1 MVNLAIEQYL
11 GDMHSQQA
19 APEEILEWAWKT
31 FAPAVAASSSFQTQS
46 VPLLHMIS
54 RVCPELPVIFVDT
67 GFHFPET
74 LAFRDMLQERLGL
87 NIIVARPERTP
98 EELAQEYGQEL
109 FRRDPDLCCYLN
121 KVQPLQQALD
131 GMCAWVTGIRHD
143 QTASRGQMRSLEP
156 QLSGVVKIHPLLRW
170 TREMVEE
177 YRRGI
182 SVWVARLAR
191 NLFSKR
197 MTSARAA
204 GPGRGNE
211 SVVCISIWGRSRM
224 SRANSKWQMANGKW
238 QMANV

>member
-98 EELAQEYGQEL
+98 EELVQEYGQEL

-131 GMCAWVTGIRHD
+131 GMCAWITGIRHD

-177 YRRGI
+177 YRRRYNLPAHPLHELGYL
-182 SVWVARLAR
+182 SVGCAPCTQPVLKADDERAGRWAGTG
-191 NLFSKR
+191 KR
-197 MTSARAA
+197 EC
-204 GPGRGNE
+204 GLHLDLG
-211 SVVCISIWGRSRM
+211 SVKDV
-224 SRANSKWQMANGKW
+224 QGK
-238 QMANV
+238 